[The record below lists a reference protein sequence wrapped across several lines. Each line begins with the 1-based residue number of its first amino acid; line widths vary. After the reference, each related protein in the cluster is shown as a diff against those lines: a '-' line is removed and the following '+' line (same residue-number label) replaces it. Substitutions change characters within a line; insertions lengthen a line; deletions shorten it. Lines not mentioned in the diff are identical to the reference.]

1 MPSNIKFGYSFSII
15 FLIILI
21 YFFYINNYF
30 LLLIS
35 ISLSFIFLLFSFIAP
50 KILRYP
56 NLLWYKFGILLGKII
71 NPLIMGFIFFL
82 IFTPISIFF
91 KIIGRDELNIKN
103 VKMKTYWKKRE
114 TKELEAKSF
123 NNQF

>member
-1 MPSNIKFGYSFSII
+1 MLVKGKRGQIQGFKQ
-15 FLIILI
+15 
-21 YFFYINNYF
+21 
-30 LLLIS
+30 
-35 ISLSFIFLLFSFIAP
+35 FIAP

-91 KIIGRDELNIKN
+91 KVIGRDELNIKN